1 MEVKK
6 EITIPTNGGTH
17 TAVSTP
23 ETEKVIAISE
33 HAQSVLFEPV
43 ISSCALDT
51 LYFFREPSDAINAR
65 RIEFWNERLDVQQR
79 GSVQHINV
87 LDTEC
92 APFDRDKSHHRQTNW
107 IWASGGAGGEYPS
120 EAVVQKWLH
129 LKNITF

>member
-65 RIEFWNERLDVQQR
+65 RIEFWNERLMSSNGVPSNTSTSWIR
-79 GSVQHINV
+79 SVH
-87 LDTEC
+87 LST
-92 APFDRDKSHHRQTNW
+92 ATSLTTDKPIGFGRL
-107 IWASGGAGGEYPS
+107 GARVENTPLRLS
-120 EAVVQKWLH
+120 S
-129 LKNITF
+129 KNGFTSRT